1 MVTVH
6 LDARLVFL
14 TLFVALSSAFPGQ
27 SERVEDLMETRSR
40 FAMLEDVRLVANGL
54 LQLGHSLREF
64 VHKTKS
70 QITDIFQKIS
80 IFDTSFY
87 QLSTITS
94 EIKEEEEELMKT
106 TGILK
111 ASNEKVI
118 NLSQEIH
125 AKMNNILEN
134 RSQLQQK
141 VVELEEKI
149 SVLIHDP
156 LPADQMDEISALKD
170 VIDAQEKSISD
181 LLKAVREQHEQLS
194 QQKIKIKI
202 MEEKLTEGTSQ
213 ATAKEAVRFNQEP
226 LVGNRLNASAN
237 GRPDLNDHPSDCQDV
252 FDKGERNSGVY
263 LVKPNQSEP
272 FSVYCDMTADGGST
286 VIQRRQDGSVEFDQ
300 TWEKYENGFGSLE
313 REFWL
318 GLRKIHSIARQG
330 DYILRIELE
339 DWKQGRR
346 SADYH
351 FSLEG
356 AALHYAIRLRPLSG
370 SLEDALGNQTGM
382 GFTTKDRDNDND
394 AEANC
399 AHSYTGGWWFNACG
413 DANLNGKYIHGR
425 ARGRTERRRGMHWK
439 PSRGSSYSIRTT
451 KISIHPVPQDRRPSH

>member
-1 MVTVH
+1 VTC
-6 LDARLVFL
+6 FS
-14 TLFVALSSAFPGQ
+14 LFNKLISAFPGQ

-202 MEEKLTEGTSQ
+202 MEEKVPYQ
-213 ATAKEAVRFNQEP
+213 
-226 LVGNRLNASAN
+226 
-237 GRPDLNDHPSDCQDV
+237 PDLNGKGTKDLCTALHHYHPSDCQDV

-272 FSVYCDMTADGGST
+272 FSVYCDMTAGST